1 MADYFTPPP
10 ARRAT
15 RNSPPIGEIVQ
26 NGDSQEIILR
36 LAGDYITAFTRK
48 IDLGRFMNVPVLQIR
63 GQCRAHHLR
72 LILEHSTGEESKS
85 LSETLD
91 TNAEYQW
98 VGRWPRVMRNHWCG
112 EWAKKEPPGRYRVR

>member
-10 ARRAT
+10 AKRST

-36 LAGDYITAFTRK
+36 LADDYITAFTRK

-63 GQCRAHHLR
+63 GHCRR
-72 LILEHSTGEESKS
+72 DPQEPDCRKFGEIRGA
-85 LSETLD
+85 D
-91 TNAEYQW
+91 AEAFAAF
-98 VGRWPRVMRNHWCG
+98 VRNDIPRGVTAPG
-112 EWAKKEPPGRYRVR
+112 EA

>member
-1 MADYFTPPP
+1 MVDYFTLPP

-36 LAGDYITAFTRK
+36 LADDYITAFTRK

-63 GQCRAHHLR
+63 GHCRR
-72 LILEHSTGEESKS
+72 DPQEPNYRNSGKS
-85 LSETLD
+85 AAQTRKRSPLL
-91 TNAEYQW
+91 
-98 VGRWPRVMRNHWCG
+98 
-112 EWAKKEPPGRYRVR
+112 